1 MHFKKVI
8 NLSLLAAAL
17 VAAHPG
23 HEEKLATR
31 ELLSYKAHL
40 RRGLDNCARSFE
52 ESGLTAR
59 AIARRAQLAKKYRAR
74 HALRTRDTDDVLNT
88 DHESSENYTL
98 STPESEIFATTSTC
112 VLNPQGEIGPFWV
125 DGELVRTDIIENQ
138 AGVPVVLDLQFV
150 DVSTCQPIEGIYAE
164 TWNCNATGV
173 YSGVQGNGNGNSEDD
188 SILQETFLR
197 GVSETDEEGVVTFN
211 TLFPGHYAGRTTH
224 YHVIAH
230 LDATLLENNTLT
242 GGSVPH
248 IGQLF
253 FDQDLITAVEATSPY
268 SSNTIEITTNAEDG
282 VFATET
288 SGTTSDPV
296 LNYVY
301 LGDSLEDGLL
311 AWVTIAIDLT
321 AEYTPTYS
329 FVWTENGS
337 EAVSGSSSGTGGNG
351 NSGTGGGD
359 GGSPGGSG
367 GPGGASGP

>member
-1 MHFKKVI
+1 MHFKKAI
-8 NLSLLAAAL
+8 SLSFLAAAL

-23 HEEKLATR
+23 HEEQLATR

-52 ESGLTAR
+52 ESGLAAR
-59 AIARRAQLAKKYRAR
+59 TIARRAELSKEYRAR
-74 HALRTRDTDDVLNT
+74 HRLRTRDTDDVLAT
-88 DHESSENYTL
+88 DHESPENYTL
-98 STPESEIFATTSTC
+98 STSESEIFATTSAC
-112 VLNPQGEIGPFWV
+112 VLNPEGEIGPFWV
-125 DGELVRTDIIENQ
+125 DGELVRTDIIEDQ

-173 YSGVQGNGNGNSEDD
+173 YSGVQGNGNGNSADD

-197 GVSETDEEGVVTFN
+197 GVSATDEDGVVTFN
-211 TLFPGHYAGRTTH
+211 TLFPGHYAGRATH
-224 YHVIAH
+224 YHVLAH
-230 LDATLLENNTLT
+230 LNATLLENNTLT

-253 FDQDLITAVEATSPY
+253 LDQDLITAVEATSPY
-268 SSNTIEITTNAEDG
+268 SSNTIEITTNAEDR
-282 VFATET
+282 VFSTET

-329 FVWTENGS
+329 FVWTESGS
-337 EAVSGSSSGTGGNG
+337 EAVSGSGSGTGGAGDSSVN
-351 NSGTGGGD
+351 GGD
-359 GGSPGGSG
+359 GGFSG
-367 GPGGASGP
+367 GPGGISAP

>member
-1 MHFKKVI
+1 MTEDHVI
-8 NLSLLAAAL
+8 NFSFLAAAL

-31 ELLSYKAHL
+31 DLLSYKAHL
-40 RRGLDNCARSFE
+40 RRGLDRCARSFE

-59 AIARRAQLAKKYRAR
+59 AIARRAEVAKKYRAR
-74 HALRTRDTDDVLNT
+74 HVLRTRDTDDVLNT

-98 STPESEIFATTSTC
+98 STSESEIFASASTC
-112 VLNPQGEIGPFWV
+112 VLNPEGEIGPPWV
-125 DGELVRTDIIENQ
+125 DGELVRTDIIEDQ
-138 AGVPVVLDLQFV
+138 AGIPVVLDLQFV

-164 TWNCNATGV
+164 TWNCNATAV
-173 YSGVQGNGNGNSEDD
+173 YSG
-188 SILQETFLR
+188 ETFLR
-197 GVSETDEEGVVTFN
+197 GVSETDEDGVVTFK
-211 TLFPGHYAGRTTH
+211 TLFPGHYAGRATH
-224 YHVIAH
+224 YHVLAH

-268 SSNTIEITTNAEDG
+268 SFNTIEITTNAEDRM
-282 VFATET
+282 FSTET

-311 AWVTIAIDLT
+311 AWTTIAIDLT

-337 EAVSGSSSGTGGNG
+337 EAVSGSSSGAGGTGD
-351 NSGTGGGD
+351 SGT
-359 GGSPGGSG
+359 
-367 GPGGASGP
+367 GGASGP

>member
-1 MHFKKVI
+1 MYFKNVI
-8 NLSLLAAAL
+8 NLSLLAVAL

-52 ESGLTAR
+52 ESGFTAR
-59 AIARRAQLAKKYRAR
+59 AVARRAQLAKQYRAR
-74 HALRTRDTDDVLNT
+74 HLLRTRDTDDVLNT
-88 DHESSENYTL
+88 DHESSEDYTL

-125 DGELVRTDIIENQ
+125 DGELVRTDIIEDQ

-150 DVSTCQPIEGIYAE
+150 DVSTCQPVEGIYAE

-197 GVSETDEEGVVTFN
+197 GLSKTDEEGVVTFN
-211 TLFPGHYAGRTTH
+211 TLFPGHYAGRATH
-224 YHVIAH
+224 YHVLAH

-253 FDQDLITAVEATSPY
+253 FDQDLITAVEASSPY
-268 SSNTIEITTNAEDG
+268 SSNTIEITANAEDR
-282 VFATET
+282 VFSTET

-301 LGDSLEDGLL
+301 LGDSLEGGLL

-337 EAVSGSSSGTGGNG
+337 EAVSGS
-351 NSGTGGGD
+351 NSGTGNGD
-359 GGSPGGSG
+359 GGSSGGSG
-367 GPGGASGP
+367 RPGGASGP